1 MFTFLMFSVGSAT
14 VAFCMAVRERRLKA
28 VALAE
33 EKRKTETDPHHM
45 VMTLAKEG
53 FIDGKA
59 LLEKSSS
66 FVGKAQD
73 EAEAEIVRINGVSSR
88 R

>member
-33 EKRKTETDPHHM
+33 EKRKTETDPHYM
-45 VMTLAKEG
+45 IMTLAKEG
-53 FIDGKA
+53 YIDGKA
-59 LLEKSSS
+59 LLDKSSG
-66 FVGKAQD
+66 FVDRVRDD
-73 EAEAEIVRINGVSSR
+73 EPEITRIG
-88 R
+88 